1 MQPRAVIFDFNGTI
15 SDDEPLIGRLL
26 QEVLAAE
33 GGTLSD
39 EWFLEELSGL
49 SDREIMVIV
58 LEAAGLTPA
67 DDLLDSMIRRKSARY
82 MEEVR
87 ANPPVSAEAAEL
99 VRACAARVPIAIASG
114 AFRAEVIPTLEAAG
128 LLDAFEAVVCID
140 EVERGKPDPETYLK
154 ALDAINDARCDSIS
168 AAETWAIEDSDVGV
182 AAAKAAGMTCVALG
196 GGAYTGNDATAD
208 LVVEKID
215 ASLIERIFGD

>member
-1 MQPRAVIFDFNGTI
+1 MQARAVIFDFNGTL

-33 GGTLSD
+33 GGELS
-39 EWFLEELSGL
+39 EERFREELSGL

-67 DDLLDSMIRRKSARY
+67 DELLDSMIQRKSARY
-82 MEEVR
+82 MEEVA

-114 AFRAEVIPTLEAAG
+114 AFRAEVVPTLEAAG
-128 LLDAFEAVVCID
+128 LFDSFGAVVCID

-154 ALDAINDARCDSIS
+154 ALEAINDVTGEAIS

-182 AAAKAAGMTCVALG
+182 AAAKAAGFTCIALG
-196 GGAYTGNDATAD
+196 GGAYSGRDVTAD
-208 LVVEKID
+208 LVVDRID
-215 ASLIERIFGD
+215 SSLVERIFFS

>member
-49 SDREIMVIV
+49 SDREIMVTV
-58 LEAAGLTPA
+58 LEAAGIKPA
-67 DDLLDSMIRRKSARY
+67 DELLDSLIKKKSARY
-82 MEEVR
+82 MEEV
-87 ANPPVSAEAAEL
+87 AAHPPVPAEAAEL

-114 AFRAEVIPTLEAAG
+114 AFRAEVIPTLEGAG
-128 LLDAFEAVVCID
+128 LLDAFAAVVCID
-140 EVERGKPDPETYLK
+140 EVERGKPDAETYLK
-154 ALDAINDARCDSIS
+154 ALDAINDAEGDSIS

-182 AAAKAAGMTCVALG
+182 AAAKAAGMTCIALG
-196 GGAYTGNDATAD
+196 GGAYTGKDATAD